1 MGLIVEPVDLI
12 GWAAT
17 LVLVITL
24 WRQIWK
30 QWQADGTEAVS
41 GWLFVGQIT
50 ASLLFILYS
59 ALLHSWVFVV
69 TNSLVLL
76 TAIAGQIL
84 AKLKQR
90 RKAR

>member
-1 MGLIVEPVDLI
+1 MGLIVKPVDLI

-59 ALLHSWVFVV
+59 ALLQSWVFVV

-76 TAIAGQIL
+76 TAVAGQIL

-90 RKAR
+90 RNTR

>member
-1 MGLIVEPVDLI
+1 MTLQPVDLI

-17 LVLVITL
+17 LVLVATL

-30 QWQADGTEAVS
+30 QWKAEGTEAVS

-59 ALLHSWVFVV
+59 VLLESWVFVV
-69 TNSLVLL
+69 TNSLVLM
-76 TAIAGQIL
+76 TAIVGQVMARI
-84 AKLKQR
+84 KQR
-90 RKAR
+90 RNRR